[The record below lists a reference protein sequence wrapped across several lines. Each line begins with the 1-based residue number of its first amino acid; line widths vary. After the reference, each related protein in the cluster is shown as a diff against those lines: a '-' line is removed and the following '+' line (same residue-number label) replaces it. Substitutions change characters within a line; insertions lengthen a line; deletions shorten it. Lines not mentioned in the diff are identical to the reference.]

1 MTKLLPRATM
11 SWGVTAGT
19 RWPQGAKPHVFPS
32 GDTAGFIVCSKIHAR
47 PKEGAASILEIQFL
61 ICLLAYQWTAVCYF
75 PII

>member
-19 RWPQGAKPHVFPS
+19 RWPLGAKPHGFPPLAVLYAAKY
-32 GDTAGFIVCSKIHAR
+32 TPR

-61 ICLLAYQWTAVCYF
+61 ICPLAYQWAAVCYF